1 MADKNSKVSGNVP
14 GPFYVDSNCIGC
26 EACAQTDPDHYVMDD
41 SGTFA
46 YVFKQP
52 ESDAEREAALDG
64 QGVCPVD
71 AIGDDG

>member
-1 MADKNSKVSGNVP
+1 MADKNSKVAGNQP

-26 EACAQTDPDHYVMDD
+26 EACAQTDPDHFIMDE

-52 ESDAEREAALDG
+52 EGDGEREAAEDA
-64 QGVCPVD
+64 QSVCPVD
-71 AIGDDG
+71 AIGSDG